1 MKQKVYN
8 CNSFNVHTIKT
19 DRYKTCHVEVI
30 FRNIVDKE
38 KLPSL
43 SFLADIL
50 SESSKNYPK
59 KKDLITRYEELYQ
72 IFAYTNTVRL
82 GNVFDFHVNLDF
94 INPEYIEDETYIEE
108 VFKTF
113 FDIIDNP
120 CVTND
125 EFDLKPF
132 NIVKERLK
140 REIISLKENSMK
152 QSIKEA
158 FKAMNTD
165 TPTSYDL
172 LGSISDLEK
181 ITPSSLY
188 DTYKYLRKNFQV
200 DIFII
205 GNLDMDYTVEIIK
218 KYFKNRYI
226 VNKNMDYYLDNKL
239 VKKEIIKNMPSDNVL
254 ANLVMIFN
262 INDLT
267 DIEKNITFGV
277 FNYIYASGGLTS
289 KLYRSIREENSLCYA
304 ISSMYLKYDRLLLI
318 HISLEN
324 VNVLKAVSL
333 VKKELKNMQKGK
345 FTDEEITDACNNMI
359 ISLDMTKDNNVAL
372 LNNYVLYVYDNLTP
386 IDERVKLYK
395 EIKKED
401 IINVAKKI
409 KLNTIFTL
417 EGRK

>member
-125 EFDLKPF
+125 EFNLKPF

>member
-72 IFAYTNTVRL
+72 IFAYTNSVRL

-188 DTYKYLRKNFQV
+188 ETYKYLRKNFQV

-226 VNKNMDYYLDNKL
+226 VKKDVDYYLDNKQ

-289 KLYRSIREENSLCYA
+289 KLYKSIREENSLCYA

-324 VNVLKAVSL
+324 VNVLKSVSL
-333 VKKELKNMQKGK
+333 VKKELKNMQKGM
-345 FTDEEITDACNNMI
+345 FTDEEISDACNNMI